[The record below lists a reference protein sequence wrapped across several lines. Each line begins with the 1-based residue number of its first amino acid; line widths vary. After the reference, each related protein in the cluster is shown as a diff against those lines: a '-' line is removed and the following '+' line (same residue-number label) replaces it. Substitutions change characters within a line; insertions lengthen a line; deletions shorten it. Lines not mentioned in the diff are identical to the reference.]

1 MGAEALF
8 VQCMLYIFDMHDMH
22 LASID
27 LNLLVVLESLLET
40 RSVTATADVVGLSQS
55 ATSHALAR
63 LRTTLGDPLF
73 VRSRAGLVPTE
84 RALAL
89 VGPLRD
95 ALDRL
100 RQLVAPPVAF
110 DPATA
115 RRRFVLGTADYGEL
129 LLLPRLGE
137 RLARTAP
144 GIDLWL
150 VTAEDDPL
158 EQLARGD
165 TDAFIGPM
173 IKGSDRADI
182 RERRLFDEQF
192 VCIVREGHPMAGKT
206 WTLAQFA
213 ALDHALIAPRARP
226 GGTVDALLA
235 QHGLSR
241 RVAIALPHF
250 LVAPFVVAG
259 TDLVLTIPER
269 VARTFAAFLPL
280 RLVEPPADLPGF
292 TMTLK
297 WHERRHRDPAHVWLR
312 GELAAVAKEIEATTA
327 GTKPRG
333 APMRALPS
341 RASNKRTARGRK
353 PARR

>member
-1 MGAEALF
+1 
-8 VQCMLYIFDMHDMH
+8 MHDVH
-22 LASID
+22 LSSID

-40 RSVTATADVVGLSQS
+40 RSVTTTADRVGLSQS

-63 LRTTLGDPLF
+63 LRTTLADPLF

-100 RQLVAPPVAF
+100 RQLVAPPAAF

-115 RRRFVLGTADYGEL
+115 RRRFVIGTADYGEL
-129 LLLPRLGE
+129 LLMPTMVQ

-150 VTAEDDPL
+150 VTSEDDPL

-165 TDAFIGPM
+165 TDVFIGPLVV
-173 IKGSDRADI
+173 GSDRADI

-192 VCIVREGHPMAGKT
+192 VCIVREGHPMADKA
-206 WTLAQFA
+206 WTLEQFA

-226 GGTVDALLA
+226 GGTVDSLLER
-235 QHGLSR
+235 HGLAR
-241 RVAIALPHF
+241 RIAIGLPHF
-250 LVAPFVVAG
+250 LVAPFIVAS
-259 TDLVLTIPER
+259 TDFVLTMPER
-269 VARTFAAFLPL
+269 IARTFAGFLPL
-280 RLVEPPADLPGF
+280 KLVEPPADLPGF
-292 TMTLK
+292 TITLK
-297 WHERRHRDPAHVWLR
+297 WHERRHHDPAHAWLR
-312 GELAAVAKEIEATTA
+312 AELAAVAKEIEAATA

-333 APMRALPS
+333 APARALPS
-341 RASNKRTARGRK
+341 RRAKKRTARGRK
-353 PARR
+353 PTRR